1 MSEDVR
7 HNPPAYLAPYLAAAR
22 KHGSGFRS
30 LLWASPQT
38 QAVRFRA
45 VAQSVDMMGKRILD
59 VGCGRGD
66 LYSFLTDHGIVPHE
80 YIGIEGVP
88 DLARAARA
96 QTGATIIEA
105 DFIAEPARMFVGSD
119 VICIVGSLNTVTD
132 DAAFEETLR
141 HALQAASEAVVVNFL
156 CDATRAGAA
165 HLRFRSTDEVADML
179 SRHGAQRVDV
189 NAGYLSGDATVV
201 GHVSRD

>member
-1 MSEDVR
+1 MREDVR
-7 HNPPAYLAPYLAAAR
+7 DSPPAYLAPYLAAAR
-22 KHGSGFRS
+22 KHGAGFRS

-38 QAVRFRA
+38 QAIRFRA
-45 VAQSVDMMGKRILD
+45 VAQSVDMMGRRILD

-105 DFIAEPARMFVGSD
+105 DFIAEPARMFVGAD
-119 VICIVGSLNTVTD
+119 VVCIVGSLNTVTD
-132 DAAFEETLR
+132 DAVFEETLH

-156 CDATRAGAA
+156 CDASRAGAA
-165 HLRFRSTDEVADML
+165 HLRFRSVDEVARMFE
-179 SRHGAQRVDV
+179 RHGAMRVEPHVD
-189 NAGYLSGDATVV
+189 YLDGDATVV
-201 GHVSRD
+201 AWTSAT